1 MWLHEYLD
9 SYPDKIDELKYVLTA
24 IAPES
29 KDAEFTWKDYQ
40 SRVNSELADVFG
52 NFVNRTI
59 VLTNKYYSGAVP
71 TQGEPSAQDLSIL
84 EEISRT
90 GKKIEE
96 LIMKYKLREAQAEMM
111 CLLPELGISIWLIMS
126 HGSSSKRIL
135 KGYKSSCR

>member
-1 MWLHEYLD
+1 M
-9 SYPDKIDELKYVLTA
+9 SISRAYPDKIDELKYVLTA

-71 TQGEPSAQDLSIL
+71 TQGNVCTD
-84 EEISRT
+84 EIFQFWKKYLNR
-90 GKKIEE
+90 KKIEE

-111 CLLPELGISIWLIMS
+111 SIARIGNKYLADNEPWKLIKTDETSRS
-126 HGSSSKRIL
+126 HHAV
-135 KGYKSSCR
+135 